1 MIKTV
6 EKNNIIADFQRGLGN
21 KAIAKA
27 HGHSRTTIIG
37 FRKAYNEAIASDNP
51 DAALTELIRKER
63 VPSKRKRKHT
73 KLTDAIKAIIDADL
87 DENKVKMATGRRKM
101 VKLGTDIYED
111 VLRAG
116 HKVSYRTVRRYIE
129 TKEGSRPATV
139 LNCFIRQA
147 YVPGERMEFDWGEVK
162 IFISGVQTTLN
173 MGVMSMGSNARWA
186 RLSTKQDKLAMME
199 AHVNGFDFFGA
210 TPQVMVYDNMRTAV
224 MAFASDGKKPTL
236 ELTQLEAY
244 YGFVHL
250 FCNVCSGNEKPHV
263 ERSVDVVRRKA
274 FGVRDRFC
282 SIEEANEYL
291 LQWCREN
298 NESVKEAFEEEL
310 RYMRPVSTPF
320 ACFEGA
326 WRHVTKEALIS
337 MDTNEYS
344 VPYSYVNKDIWVRK
358 YSDKVDIYDNDGDN
372 PKMIASHVRLHG
384 REQQSIDIQHYL
396 AVLKVKP
403 GALKHS
409 VALKQTPES
418 LQSLYHR
425 HFENKSRD
433 FVEMLLWASEKGI
446 SYQELCS
453 SALLAQTKGVKT
465 VTFDVIKSV
474 IAEYAAIMEAVDMPW
489 SKGIEDGSQ
498 ANLDMLGSMFNSS
511 NAMMS

>member
-6 EKNNIIADFQRGLGN
+6 EKNSIIADFQRGLGN
-21 KAIAKA
+21 KTIAKE
-27 HGHSRTTIIG
+27 HGHSRTTIIE
-37 FRKAYNEAIASDNP
+37 FRKAYNEALASDNP
-51 DAALTELIRKER
+51 DAALTELIRRER
-63 VPSKRKRKHT
+63 IPSKRNRKHP
-73 KLTDAIKAIIDADL
+73 KLTDAIRAIIDADL
-87 DENKVKMATGRRKM
+87 DDNKVKVATGRRKM

-111 VLRAG
+111 VVRAG
-116 HKVSYRTVRRYIE
+116 HKISYRTVRRYIE
-129 TKEGSRPATV
+129 AQEGSRPATV
-139 LNCFIRQA
+139 LNCFIRQS

-162 IFISGVQTTLN
+162 IFIAGEQTSLN

-224 MAFASDGKKPTL
+224 MSFASDGKKPTL
-236 ELTQLEAY
+236 ELSQLEAY

-274 FGVRDRFC
+274 FGVRDHFG
-282 SIEEANEYL
+282 SIDEANEYL

-298 NESVKEAFEEEL
+298 NETVREAFEEEL
-310 RYMRPVSTPF
+310 KYMRPVSTPF
-320 ACFEGA
+320 ACFEGD

-337 MDTNEYS
+337 LDTNEYS
-344 VPYSYVNKDIWVRK
+344 VPYSFVNKDVWVRK
-358 YSDKVDIYDNDGDN
+358 YSDKVVIYDNDGDS
-372 PKMIASHVRLHG
+372 PTVIADHVRCHG
-384 REQQSIDIQHYL
+384 REHQSIDIQHYL

-403 GALKHS
+403 GALKRS

-418 LQSLYHR
+418 LQSLFHR
-425 HFENKSRD
+425 HFEDRSRE
-433 FVEMLLWASEKGI
+433 FIEMLLWANEKDI

-453 SALLAQTKGVKT
+453 SALLAETKGVRS

-474 IAEYAAIMEAVDMPW
+474 IDEYTGVMEAVDLPW
-489 SKGIEDGSQ
+489 NKTIEEGSQ
-498 ANLDMLGSMFNSS
+498 ANLDLLGAMFNHS
-511 NAMMS
+511 NTTAS